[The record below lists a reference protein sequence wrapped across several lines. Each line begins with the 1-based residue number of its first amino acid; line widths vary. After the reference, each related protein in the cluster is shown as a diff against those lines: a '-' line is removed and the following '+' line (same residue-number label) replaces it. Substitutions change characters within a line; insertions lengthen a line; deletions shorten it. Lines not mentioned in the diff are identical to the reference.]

1 MGAFE
6 NIIIILYLA
15 VLGYLGFKGYKQTK
29 TSADYLVAG
38 RDTHPFIMAL
48 SYGATFISTAAI
60 VGFGGVAAWLGN
72 SLLWLT
78 VFNIFI
84 GIFVA
89 FVFFGNPTR
98 KMGYRLNAHTF
109 PEFLAKRF
117 DSKFIQIFGA
127 IIILLF
133 MPLYATAVLIGGTQ
147 FIALYFGADYNM
159 SLFVFSIII
168 TAYVIAGG
176 LKGVMLTDAL
186 QGTIMFIAMVILIFV
201 TFDMLGGID
210 AAFMKLENVWIK
222 TVIEPLSNTSIKELA
237 PGSPDFMMKLS
248 LMWGFQGW
256 SSMPVFLS
264 KGWLFVITTITMG
277 VGIGVLAQPQLIVR
291 FMTVKSKQ
299 ELNRAVLIGSI
310 FILAMTGIIFIVG
323 SLSNAWYYEFNEG
336 KNALQSAGSIG
347 KVIPHFINTAMPKW
361 FSFIFLFALISAA
374 MSTLSSQFH
383 TMGTAVGRDLFE
395 QISKKNHNSMS
406 VTRMGVILM
415 IIFSVSLAYV
425 FDKQPA
431 IIARSTAIFFALCAS
446 IFLPSFIG
454 GLFSKRVTKAGAIA
468 SMIVGLGASSFW
480 LLFVH
485 FKEAKALGICKAVFG
500 VNSLLSGNII
510 FIDALIIAL
519 PLSTLTI
526 IIVSLISKPMSQ
538 EHLERCFSDK
548 AFKE

>member
-1 MGAFE
+1 MGIFE
-6 NIIIILYLA
+6 NIIIIIYLS
-15 VLGYLGFKGYKQTK
+15 VVGYLGFLGYKQTK
-29 TSADYLVAG
+29 TTTDYLIAG

-78 VFNIFI
+78 FFNIII

-109 PEFLAKRF
+109 PEFLGKRY
-117 DSKFIQIFGA
+117 DSKFIQMFGG

-133 MPLYATAVLIGGTQ
+133 MPLYATAVLIGGTH
-147 FIALYFGADYNM
+147 FIALYFQVDYHM
-159 SLFVFSIII
+159 ALLVFSIII

-186 QGTIMFIAMVILIFV
+186 QGSIMFIAMIILLFF
-201 TFDMLGGID
+201 TFDSLGGVE
-210 AAFMKLENVWIK
+210 ASFTKLENVWK
-222 TVIEPLSNTSIKELA
+222 STVEPLASNTLKDLK
-237 PGSPDFMMKLS
+237 PGSADFMMKLS
-248 LMWGFQGW
+248 TMWGFSGW
-256 SSMPVFLS
+256 NSMPSFMGP
-264 KGWLFVITTITMG
+264 GWLFVITTITLG

-299 ELNRAVLIGSI
+299 ELNRAVLIGGL
-310 FILAMTGIIFIVG
+310 FIVSMTGIVFIVG
-323 SLSNAWYYEFNEG
+323 SLTNAWYFEFNEG

-361 FSFIFLFALISAA
+361 FAFIFLFALISAA

-383 TMGTAVGRDLFE
+383 TMGTAVGRDLIE
-395 QISKKNHNSMS
+395 QVKGGGNSVK
-406 VTRMGVILM
+406 VTRIGIIIM
-415 IIFSVSLAYV
+415 IAFSVALAYA

-446 IFLPSFIG
+446 VFLPSFIA
-454 GLFSKRVTKAGAIA
+454 GLFWKRMTKKGAIA
-468 SMIVGLGASSFW
+468 SMIVGLCASSFW

-485 FKEAKALGICKAVFG
+485 FKEAKALGLCKAVFG
-500 VNSLLSGNII
+500 TNSLLSGKII
-510 FIDALIIAL
+510 FVDALIIAL
-519 PLSTLTI
+519 PLSI
-526 IIVSLISKPMSQ
+526 ITAILVSLITKPMCKN
-538 EHLERCFSDK
+538 HLKKCFHD
-548 AFKE
+548 

>member
-1 MGAFE
+1 MGILE
-6 NIIIILYLA
+6 NIIIIAYLA
-15 VLGYLGFKGYKQTK
+15 LVGYLGFLGYKQTK
-29 TSADYLVAG
+29 NTTDYLIAG

-78 VFNIFI
+78 FFNIFV
-84 GIFVA
+84 GIFIA
-89 FVFFGNPTR
+89 FVFLGNPTR

-109 PEFLAKRF
+109 PEFLGKRF

-133 MPLYATAVLIGGTQ
+133 MPLYATGVLIGGTH
-147 FIALYFGADYNM
+147 FIALYFNVDYHM
-159 SLFVFSIII
+159 ALLVFSIII

-186 QGTIMFIAMVILIFV
+186 QGSIMFLAMVILVIV
-201 TFDMLGGID
+201 TFNMLGGVD
-210 AAFMKLENVWIK
+210 AAFVKLDHVWAT
-222 TVIEPLSNTSIKELA
+222 TVVEPLSNVSMKDLQ

-248 LMWGFQGW
+248 MLWGFEGW
-256 SSMPVFLS
+256 NKMPQFLS
-264 KGWLFVITTITMG
+264 EGWLFVITSITFG

-291 FMTVKSKQ
+291 FMTVKSKR
-299 ELNRAVLIGSI
+299 ELNRAVLIGGI
-310 FILAMTGIIFIVG
+310 FILSMTGIIFIVG
-323 SLSNAWYYEFNEG
+323 ALTNAWYYEFNEG

-395 QISKKNHNSMS
+395 QISKKNLNSTMI
-406 VTRMGVILM
+406 TRVGIIVM
-415 IIFSVSLAYV
+415 IIFSVSLAYA

-431 IIARSTAIFFALCAS
+431 IIARSTSIFFALCAA

-454 GLFSKRVTKAGAIA
+454 GLFFKRVTKTAAIA
-468 SMIVGLGASSFW
+468 SMLVGFVVSSFW
-480 LLFVH
+480 LVFVH
-485 FKEAKALGICKAVFG
+485 FKEAKELGLCKMIFG
-500 VNSLLSGNII
+500 SNSLLSGKII
-510 FIDALIIAL
+510 FVDALVVAL
-519 PLSTLTI
+519 PLSALTL
-526 IIVSLISKPMSQ
+526 IIVSFMSKKMDSK
-538 EHLERCFSDK
+538 HLRKCFHD
-548 AFKE
+548 